1 MAKPFQITSEDFEQQ
16 VLQSPKPVVVDF
28 WAAWCGPCRALAPVV
43 EALATEYDGQVLFA
57 KLDVDAN
64 PERALAYRVQGI
76 PTLIMFFGGK
86 EIGRVVGYRP
96 KEQLAHQLE
105 TALPRPA

>member
-76 PTLIMFFGGK
+76 PTLIMFFGGQ
-86 EIGRVVGYRP
+86 EIGRFVGYMS
-96 KEQLAHQLE
+96 KELLARKLE
-105 TALPRPA
+105 AALQVVA

>member
-16 VLQSPKPVVVDF
+16 VLQSPRPVVVDF

-43 EALATEYDGQVLFA
+43 EALANEYDGQVLFA

-76 PTLIMFFGGK
+76 PTLIMFFGGQ
-86 EIGRVVGYRP
+86 EIGRFVGYMS
-96 KEQLAHQLE
+96 KELLARKLE
-105 TALPRPA
+105 AALQVVA

>member
-1 MAKPFQITSEDFEQQ
+1 MAKPIKVSGEDFAEK
-16 VLQSPKPVVVDF
+16 VLRAPGPVVVDF
-28 WAAWCGPCRALAPVV
+28 WAEWCGPCRMLAPVID
-43 EALATEYDGQVLFA
+43 ALATEYDGQILFA
-57 KLDVDAN
+57 KLDADEN
-64 PERALAYRVQGI
+64 PELLLTYRVYSI

>member
-1 MAKPFQITSEDFEQQ
+1 MAKPFQIASEDFEQQ

-28 WAAWCGPCRALAPVV
+28 CAAWCGPCRALAPVV
-43 EALATEYDGQVLFA
+43 EALANEYDGQVLFA

-76 PTLIMFFGGK
+76 PTLIMFFGGQ
-86 EIGRVVGYRP
+86 EIGRFVGYMS
-96 KEQLAHQLE
+96 KELLARKLE
-105 TALPRPA
+105 AALQVVA